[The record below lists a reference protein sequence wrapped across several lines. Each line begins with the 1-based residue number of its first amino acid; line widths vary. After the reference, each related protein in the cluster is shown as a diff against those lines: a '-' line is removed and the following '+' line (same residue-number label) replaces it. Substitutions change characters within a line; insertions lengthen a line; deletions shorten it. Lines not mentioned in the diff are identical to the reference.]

1 MKQWQETSQ
10 ILERVAGSNQP
21 LALATVVK
29 IEGSSYRRPGAKL
42 LIEDGGP
49 TLGGVSGGCLE
60 ADVREV
66 GLAALKDGHC
76 RLRQYETGADD
87 DTVWGFGLGCDG
99 TVQIVVQPLTGDTRR
114 VLSRMRE
121 LLDGDRRF
129 AVSTVLSGDAAGRL
143 VLVDP
148 DGVGDGST
156 GDERLDREMV
166 TRSAESLAGGGGGG
180 QSTLWGDDS
189 ARVFTEV
196 YEPPP
201 RLVIF
206 GAGDDA
212 MPLTEFAT
220 RVGFRVTLVD
230 HRPAYLQPKRFPQ
243 ATHLITRRPEE
254 GVNGIPSG
262 PETYTVVMTHSLA
275 HDLEWVGH
283 LLPTDVPYIGL
294 LGPRTR
300 TDKVL
305 EAVGGEGTDRV
316 FGPVGLDI
324 GADGP
329 EQIAVC
335 IVAELLAV
343 RSAREHGHLGGREK
357 AEAGT
362 EVIDVV

>member
-10 ILERVAGSNQP
+10 ILERVALGNQP

-42 LIEDGGP
+42 LIEDGGA

-76 RLRQYETGADD
+76 RLRHYETGADD
-87 DTVWGFGLGCDG
+87 DTAWGFGLGCDG
-99 TVQIVVQPLTGDTRR
+99 TVEIFVQPLTGDSRR
-114 VLSRMRE
+114 MLSRVRE
-121 LLDGDRRF
+121 LLDGDRLF
-129 AVSTVLSGDAAGRL
+129 AVSTVLSGDVAGRV

-148 DGVGDGST
+148 QGVGDGST
-156 GDERLDREMV
+156 GDTRLDREV
-166 TRSAESLAGGGGGG
+166 AARSKESLAAGRGGGGG
-180 QSTLWGDDS
+180 QSTQWGDDS

-212 MPLTEFAT
+212 MPLGEFAT

-230 HRPAYLQPKRFPQ
+230 HRPAYIQPERFPQ
-243 ATHLITRRPEE
+243 ATHLVTRRPEE
-254 GVNGIPSG
+254 GVHGIPFG
-262 PETYTVVMTHSLA
+262 PETYAVVMTHSLA

-283 LLPTDVPYIGL
+283 LLRTDVLYVGL

-300 TDKVL
+300 TDQVL
-305 EAVGGEGTDRV
+305 EAVEGERTDRV

-329 EQIAVC
+329 EQIALC

-343 RSAREHGHLGGREK
+343 RSAREPSHLRER
-357 AEAGT
+357 EAAGA
-362 EVIDVV
+362 IDAI

>member
-1 MKQWQETSQ
+1 MKQWQETSE
-10 ILERVAGSNQP
+10 ILERVERSNQP
-21 LALATVVK
+21 LALATVVE

-42 LIEDGGP
+42 LIDDGGP

-66 GLAALKDGHC
+66 GLAVLRDGHC
-76 RLRQYETGADD
+76 RLRHYETGANE

-99 TVQIVVQPLTGDTRR
+99 TVEILVQPLTRNTRG
-114 VLSRMRE
+114 VLSRVRE
-121 LLDGDRRF
+121 LLDGDRPF
-129 AVSTVLSGDAAGRL
+129 AVSTVLSGDAAGRV

-148 DGVGDGST
+148 GGVGDGSPA
-156 GDERLDREMV
+156 RLDLEV
-166 TRSAESLAGGGGGG
+166 AARSKEYLARG
-180 QSTLWGDDS
+180 QSTQWGDDS

-212 MPLTEFAT
+212 MPLTEFASHI
-220 RVGFRVTLVD
+220 GFRVTLVD
-230 HRPAYLQPKRFPQ
+230 HRPAYLQPERFPQ
-243 ATHLITRRPEE
+243 ATHLVTRRPEE
-254 GVNGIPSG
+254 GVHDIPFG
-262 PETYTVVMTHSLA
+262 PETYAVVMTHSFADDLA
-275 HDLEWVGH
+275 WVGH
-283 LLPTDVPYIGL
+283 LLCTDVAYVGL

-300 TDKVL
+300 TDRVL
-305 EAVGGEGTDRV
+305 EKVGGEGTERV

-329 EQIAVC
+329 EQIALC

-343 RSAREHGHLGGREK
+343 RSLREPGHLRQREG
-357 AEAGT
+357 AVD
-362 EVIDVV
+362 VI

>member
-1 MKQWQETSQ
+1 MKQWQETLQ
-10 ILERVAGSNQP
+10 ILERVERSDQP
-21 LALATVVK
+21 IALATIVR

-66 GLAALKDGHC
+66 GLAVLRDGLC
-76 RLRQYETGADD
+76 RLRHYETGARDD
-87 DTVWGFGLGCDG
+87 IVWGFGLGCDG
-99 TVQIVVQPLTGDTRR
+99 TVEILVQPLTEDARR
-114 VLSRMRE
+114 VLSRVRE
-121 LLDGDRRF
+121 LLEGDRRL
-129 AVSTVLSGDAAGRL
+129 AVSTVLSGDAAGRV

-148 DGVGDGST
+148 DGVGDGAT
-156 GDERLDREMV
+156 ARLDPEVAARGKEC
-166 TRSAESLAGGGGGG
+166 LARG
-180 QSTLWGDDS
+180 QSTQWGEDS

-212 MPLTEFAT
+212 MPLTEFAS
-220 RVGFRVTLVD
+220 RIGFRVTLVD
-230 HRPAYLQPKRFPQ
+230 HRPAYLKPERFPQ
-243 ATHLITRRPEE
+243 AAQLVARRPEE
-254 GVNGIPSG
+254 GLHDLPFGS
-262 PETYTVVMTHSLA
+262 ETYAVVMTHSLA

-283 LLPTDVPYIGL
+283 LLGTDVAYVGL
-294 LGPRTR
+294 LGPRAR

-305 EAVGGEGTDRV
+305 EKVGGEGLDRV

-329 EQIAVC
+329 EQIALC

-343 RSAREHGHLGGREK
+343 RSAREPGHLREREG
-357 AEAGT
+357 A
-362 EVIDVV
+362 VDVV

>member
-10 ILERVAGSNQP
+10 ILGHVAASSRP
-21 LALATVVK
+21 LALATVIK

-42 LIEDGGP
+42 LIEDGGA

-76 RLRQYETGADD
+76 RLRHYETGADD
-87 DTVWGFGLGCDG
+87 DTAWGFGLGCDG
-99 TVQIVVQPLTGDTRR
+99 TVEIFVQPLTGDSRR
-114 VLSRMRE
+114 MLSRVRE
-121 LLDGDRRF
+121 LLDGDRLF
-129 AVSTVLSGDAAGRL
+129 AVSTVLSGDVAGRV

-148 DGVGDGST
+148 QGVGDGST
-156 GDERLDREMV
+156 GDTRLDREV
-166 TRSAESLAGGGGGG
+166 AARSKESLAAGGGGGGG
-180 QSTLWGDDS
+180 QSTQWGDDS

-230 HRPAYLQPKRFPQ
+230 HRPAYIQPERFPQ
-243 ATHLITRRPEE
+243 ATHLVTRRPEE
-254 GVNGIPSG
+254 GVHGIPFG
-262 PETYTVVMTHSLA
+262 PETYAVVMTHSLA

-283 LLPTDVPYIGL
+283 LLRTEVLYVGL

-300 TDKVL
+300 TDKIL
-305 EAVGGEGTDRV
+305 ANVGGEGMDRV
-316 FGPVGLDI
+316 FGPVGLDL

-329 EQIAVC
+329 EQIALC

-343 RSAREHGHLGGREK
+343 RSAREPGHLRER
-357 AEAGT
+357 EGAGA
-362 EVIDVV
+362 IDVI

>member
-10 ILERVAGSNQP
+10 ILERVAGGSQP

-66 GLAALKDGHC
+66 GLAALKDGNC

-114 VLSRMRE
+114 VLSRVRE
-121 LLDGDRRF
+121 LLDGDRPF
-129 AVSTVLSGDAAGRL
+129 AVSTVLNGDAAGRV
-143 VLVDP
+143 VLIDP

-156 GDERLDREMV
+156 GNAGLDREV
-166 TRSAESLAGGGGGG
+166 AARSEAWLDGS
-180 QSTLWGDDS
+180 QSALWGDDS
-189 ARVFTEV
+189 RRVFTEV

-212 MPLTEFAT
+212 MPLTESAT

-243 ATHLITRRPEE
+243 ATPLVTRRPEE
-254 GVNGIPSG
+254 GVHGIPSG
-262 PETYTVVMTHSLA
+262 PETYAVVMTHSLA

-283 LLPTDVPYIGL
+283 LLRTDVPYVGL

-305 EAVGGEGTDRV
+305 EAVGGEGADRV

-329 EQIAVC
+329 EQIALC

-343 RSAREHGHLGGREK
+343 RSAREPGHLRERDG
-357 AEAGT
+357 AGAGAGA
-362 EVIDVV
+362 IDVS

>member
-1 MKQWQETSQ
+1 MKQWQETSE
-10 ILERVAGSNQP
+10 ILERVERSNEP

-60 ADVREV
+60 ADAREV
-66 GLAALKDGHC
+66 GLAVLRDGRC
-76 RLRQYETGADD
+76 QLRHYETGADE

-99 TVQIVVQPLTGDTRR
+99 TVEILVQPLTGDTRR
-114 VLSRMRE
+114 VLSRVRE
-121 LLDGDRRF
+121 LLNGDRPF
-129 AVSTVLSGDAAGRL
+129 TVSTVLSGDGAGRV

-148 DGVGDGST
+148 DGVRDDSA
-156 GDERLDREMV
+156 DRLDR
-166 TRSAESLAGGGGGG
+166 
-180 QSTLWGDDS
+180 DDS

-196 YEPPP
+196 YQPPP

-212 MPLTEFAT
+212 MPLTEFASH
-220 RVGFRVTLVD
+220 VGLRVTLVD
-230 HRPAYLQPKRFPQ
+230 HRPAYLQPERFPQ
-243 ATHLITRRPEE
+243 ATHLVARRPEE
-254 GVNGIPSG
+254 GVHDIPFG
-262 PETYTVVMTHSLA
+262 PETYAVVMTHSLA
-275 HDLEWVGH
+275 NDFEWVGH
-283 LLPTDVPYIGL
+283 LLRTDVPYVGL

-300 TDKVL
+300 TDLVL
-305 EAVGGEGTDRV
+305 EKVGGEGTERV

-329 EQIAVC
+329 EQIALC

-343 RSAREHGHLGGREK
+343 RSAREPGHLRQREG
-357 AEAGT
+357 A
-362 EVIDVV
+362 VDVV

>member
-1 MKQWQETSQ
+1 MKQWQETSE
-10 ILERVAGSNQP
+10 ILERVERDNQP

-42 LIEDGGP
+42 LIDDGAP

-66 GLAALKDGHC
+66 GLAVLKDGQC
-76 RLRQYETGADD
+76 RLRHYETGADE

-99 TVQIVVQPLTGDTRR
+99 TVEILVQPLTGDTRG
-114 VLSRMRE
+114 VLSRVRE
-121 LLDGDRRF
+121 LLDGDRPF
-129 AVSTVLSGDAAGRL
+129 EVSTVLSGDAAGRI

-148 DGVGDGST
+148 DGMGDGPT
-156 GDERLDREMV
+156 ARLDREV
-166 TRSAESLAGGGGGG
+166 GARSEESLARG
-180 QSTLWGDDS
+180 QSTQWREDS

-212 MPLTEFAT
+212 MPLTEFAS
-220 RVGFRVTLVD
+220 RIGFRVTLID
-230 HRPAYLQPKRFPQ
+230 HRQAYLQPERFPQ
-243 ATHLITRRPEE
+243 ATHLVTRRTEE
-254 GVNGIPSG
+254 GVHGVPFG
-262 PETYTVVMTHSLA
+262 PETYAVVMTHSFA
-275 HDLEWVGH
+275 DDLEWVGH
-283 LLPTDVPYIGL
+283 LLRTDVPYVGL
-294 LGPRTR
+294 LAPRTR
-300 TDKVL
+300 TDELL
-305 EAVGGEGTDRV
+305 EKVGGEGTDRV

-329 EQIAVC
+329 EQIALC

-343 RSAREHGHLGGREK
+343 RSRREPGHLRQREG
-357 AEAGT
+357 AVD
-362 EVIDVV
+362 VI

>member
-1 MKQWQETSQ
+1 MKQWQETSE
-10 ILERVAGSNQP
+10 ILERVERSNQP

-29 IEGSSYRRPGAKL
+29 IEGSSYRRSGAKL
-42 LIEDGGP
+42 LIDDGGP

-66 GLAALKDGHC
+66 GLAVLRDGHC
-76 RLRQYETGADD
+76 RLRHYETGADE

-99 TVQIVVQPLTGDTRR
+99 SVEILVQALTGDTRG
-114 VLSRMRE
+114 VLSRVRA
-121 LLDGDRRF
+121 LLDGDQSF
-129 AVSTVLSGDAAGRL
+129 AVSTVLSGDAAGRV

-148 DGVGDGST
+148 DGVADGS
-156 GDERLDREMV
+156 DRPS
-166 TRSAESLAGGGGGG
+166 RSGRGRTKQRIPRPGPVDAVV
-180 QSTLWGDDS
+180 DDS

-212 MPLTEFAT
+212 MPLTEFASHI
-220 RVGFRVTLVD
+220 GFRVTLVD
-230 HRPAYLQPKRFPQ
+230 HRPAYLQPERFPQ
-243 ATHLITRRPEE
+243 ATHLVTRRPEE
-254 GVNGIPSG
+254 GVHDIPFG
-262 PETYTVVMTHSLA
+262 PETYAVVMTHSFA
-275 HDLEWVGH
+275 DDLGWVGH
-283 LLPTDVPYIGL
+283 LLRADVAYVGL

-300 TDKVL
+300 TDRVL
-305 EAVGGEGTDRV
+305 EKVGGDGTERV

-329 EQIAVC
+329 EQIALC

-343 RSAREHGHLGGREK
+343 RSLREPGHLPQREV
-357 AEAGT
+357 A
-362 EVIDVV
+362 VDVV

>member
-10 ILERVAGSNQP
+10 ILERVERGTRP

-60 ADVREV
+60 ADVLEV
-66 GLAALKDGHC
+66 GLAVLRDGHC
-76 RLRQYETGADD
+76 RLRHYETGADE

-99 TVQIVVQPLTGDTRR
+99 TIEILVQPLTRKTRG
-114 VLSRMRE
+114 VLSRVRE
-121 LLDGDRRF
+121 LLDDDRPF
-129 AVSTVLSGDAAGRL
+129 AVSTVLSGDAAGRV

-156 GDERLDREMV
+156 TRLDLAVAARSREY
-166 TRSAESLAGGGGGG
+166 LAGG
-180 QSTLWGDDS
+180 QSTEWGDDS

-212 MPLTEFAT
+212 MPLTEFASHI
-220 RVGFRVTLVD
+220 GFRVTLVD
-230 HRPAYLQPKRFPQ
+230 HRPAYLQPERFPQ
-243 ATHLITRRPEE
+243 ATHLVTRRPEE
-254 GVNGIPSG
+254 GVHDIPFG
-262 PETYTVVMTHSLA
+262 PQTYAVVMTHSFVD
-275 HDLEWVGH
+275 DLEWVGH
-283 LLPTDVPYIGL
+283 LLRTDVTYVGL

-300 TDKVL
+300 TDRVL
-305 EAVGGEGTDRV
+305 EKVGGEGTDRV
-316 FGPVGLDI
+316 FGPVGLNI

-329 EQIAVC
+329 EQIALC

-343 RSAREHGHLGGREK
+343 RSLGEPSHLRQREG
-357 AEAGT
+357 AVD
-362 EVIDVV
+362 VI

>member
-10 ILERVAGSNQP
+10 ILGHVAASSRP
-21 LALATVVK
+21 LALATVIK

-42 LIEDGGP
+42 LIEDGGA

-76 RLRQYETGADD
+76 RLRHYETGADD
-87 DTVWGFGLGCDG
+87 DTAWGFGLGCDG
-99 TVQIVVQPLTGDTRR
+99 TVEIFVQPLTGDSRR
-114 VLSRMRE
+114 MLSRVRE
-121 LLDGDRRF
+121 LLDGDRLF
-129 AVSTVLSGDAAGRL
+129 AVSTVLSGDVAGRV

-148 DGVGDGST
+148 QGVGDGST
-156 GDERLDREMV
+156 GDTRLDREV
-166 TRSAESLAGGGGGG
+166 AARSKESLAAGGGGG
-180 QSTLWGDDS
+180 QSTQWGDDS

-230 HRPAYLQPKRFPQ
+230 HRPAYIQPERFPQ
-243 ATHLITRRPEE
+243 ATHLVTRRPEE
-254 GVNGIPSG
+254 GVHGIPFG
-262 PETYTVVMTHSLA
+262 PETYAVVMTHSLA

-283 LLPTDVPYIGL
+283 LLRTEVLYVGL

-300 TDKVL
+300 TDKIL
-305 EAVGGEGTDRV
+305 ANVGGEGMDRV

-329 EQIAVC
+329 EQIALC

-343 RSAREHGHLGGREK
+343 RSAREPGHLREQE
-357 AEAGT
+357 EA
-362 EVIDVV
+362 IDVI

>member
-1 MKQWQETSQ
+1 MKQWQETSE
-10 ILERVAGSNQP
+10 ILERVERSNEP

-60 ADVREV
+60 ADAREV
-66 GLAALKDGHC
+66 GLAVLRDGRC
-76 RLRQYETGADD
+76 RLRRYETGADED
-87 DTVWGFGLGCDG
+87 PVWGFGLGCDG
-99 TVQIVVQPLTGDTRR
+99 TVEILVQPLTGDTQR
-114 VLSRMRE
+114 VLSRVRD
-121 LLDGDRRF
+121 LLDGDRPF
-129 AVSTVLSGDAAGRL
+129 SVSTVLSGAGAGRI

-148 DGVGDGST
+148 DGVRDDST
-156 GDERLDREMV
+156 DRLDR
-166 TRSAESLAGGGGGG
+166 
-180 QSTLWGDDS
+180 DDS

-212 MPLTEFAT
+212 MPLTEFAAH
-220 RVGFRVTLVD
+220 VGFRVTLVD
-230 HRPAYLQPKRFPQ
+230 HRPAYLQSERFPQ
-243 ATHLITRRPEE
+243 ATHLVTRRPEE
-254 GVNGIPSG
+254 GVHDIQFG
-262 PETYTVVMTHSLA
+262 PETYAVVMTHSLA
-275 HDLEWVGH
+275 NDLEWVGH
-283 LLPTDVPYIGL
+283 LLRTDVPYVGL

-300 TDKVL
+300 TDWVL
-305 EAVGGEGTDRV
+305 EKVGGEGTERV

-329 EQIAVC
+329 EQIALC

-343 RSAREHGHLGGREK
+343 RSAREPGHLRQRE
-357 AEAGT
+357 EA
-362 EVIDVV
+362 VDVV

>member
-10 ILERVAGSNQP
+10 ILERVARGNQP

-42 LIEDGGP
+42 LIEDRGA

-76 RLRQYETGADD
+76 RLRHYETGADD
-87 DTVWGFGLGCDG
+87 DTAWGFGLGCDG
-99 TVQIVVQPLTGDTRR
+99 TVQIFVQPLPGETRR
-114 VLSRMRE
+114 VLSRVRG
-121 LLDGDRRF
+121 LLEGDRPF
-129 AVSTVLSGDAAGRL
+129 AVSTVLGGDAAGRV

-148 DGVGDGST
+148 DGVGDGGDGST
-156 GDERLDREMV
+156 GDTRLDREV
-166 TRSAESLAGGGGGG
+166 AARSQESLAGGGGGG
-180 QSTLWGDDS
+180 GGQSTQWGHDS

-230 HRPAYLQPKRFPQ
+230 HRPAYIQSERFPQ
-243 ATHLITRRPEE
+243 ATHLVTRRPEE
-254 GVNGIPSG
+254 GVHGIPFG
-262 PETYTVVMTHSLA
+262 PETYALVMTHSLA

-283 LLPTDVPYIGL
+283 LLRTDVPYVGL

-300 TDKVL
+300 TDKIL
-305 EAVGGEGTDRV
+305 ENVGGEGMDRV

-329 EQIAVC
+329 EQIALC

-343 RSAREHGHLGGREK
+343 RSAREPGHLRERE
-357 AEAGT
+357 EA
-362 EVIDVV
+362 IDVI

>member
-10 ILERVAGSNQP
+10 ILERVARGSRP

-42 LIEDGGP
+42 LIEEEGG
-49 TLGGVSGGCLE
+49 TMGGVSGGCLE

-76 RLRQYETGADD
+76 RLRHYETGADD

-99 TVQIVVQPLTGDTRR
+99 TVQIFVQPLPVETRR
-114 VLSRMRE
+114 VLSRVRE
-121 LLDGDRRF
+121 LLDGERPF
-129 AVSTVLSGDAAGRL
+129 VVSTVLGGDAAGRV

-156 GDERLDREMV
+156 GDTRLDREV
-166 TRSAESLAGGGGGG
+166 ATRNKEGLAGGGGGG
-180 QSTLWGDDS
+180 GGGRQSTQWGDDS

-212 MPLTEFAT
+212 MPLTEFAS
-220 RVGFRVTLVD
+220 RIGFRVTLVD
-230 HRPAYLQPKRFPQ
+230 HRPAYLQPERFPQ
-243 ATHLITRRPEE
+243 ATRLVTSRPEE
-254 GVNGIPSG
+254 GVQDIPFG
-262 PETYTVVMTHSLA
+262 PETYALVMTHSLA

-283 LLPTDVPYIGL
+283 LLRTDVRYVGL

-300 TDKVL
+300 TDKIL
-305 EAVGGEGTDRV
+305 EKVGGEEMDRV

-329 EQIAVC
+329 EQIALC

-343 RSAREHGHLGGREK
+343 RSAREPGHLRERE
-357 AEAGT
+357 EAGA
-362 EVIDVV
+362 IDVI

>member
-1 MKQWQETSQ
+1 MKHWQETSQ
-10 ILERVAGSNQP
+10 ILERVAGGSQP

-76 RLRQYETGADD
+76 RLRHYETGADD

-99 TVQIVVQPLTGDTRR
+99 TVQIFVQPLAGDTRR
-114 VLSRMRE
+114 VLSRVRE
-121 LLDGDRRF
+121 LLDGDRPF
-129 AVSTVLSGDAAGRL
+129 AVSTVLNGDAAGRV
-143 VLVDP
+143 VLIDP

-156 GDERLDREMV
+156 GNAGLDREV
-166 TRSAESLAGGGGGG
+166 AARSEAWLDGS
-180 QSTLWGDDS
+180 QSALWGDDS
-189 ARVFTEV
+189 RRVFTEV

-206 GAGDDA
+206 GASDDA
-212 MPLTEFAT
+212 MRLTEFAS
-220 RVGFRVTLVD
+220 RIGFRVTLID
-230 HRPAYLQPKRFPQ
+230 HRPAYIQPERFPQ
-243 ATHLITRRPEE
+243 ATHLVTRRPEE
-254 GVNGIPSG
+254 GVHGIPFG
-262 PETYTVVMTHSLA
+262 PETYAVVMTHSLA

-283 LLPTDVPYIGL
+283 LLRTDVPYVGL

-300 TDKVL
+300 TDKIL
-305 EAVGGEGTDRV
+305 ENVGGEGMDRV
-316 FGPVGLDI
+316 FGPVGPDI

-329 EQIAVC
+329 EQIALC

-343 RSAREHGHLGGREK
+343 RSAREPGHLRKREG
-357 AEAGT
+357 AGA
-362 EVIDVV
+362 IDVI

>member
-1 MKQWQETSQ
+1 MKQWQETSE
-10 ILERVAGSNQP
+10 ILEHVERSNQP

-29 IEGSSYRRPGAKL
+29 IEGSSYRRSGAKL
-42 LIEDGGP
+42 LIDDGGP

-66 GLAALKDGHC
+66 GLAVLRDGHC
-76 RLRQYETGADD
+76 RLRHYETGADE

-99 TVQIVVQPLTGDTRR
+99 SVEILVQALTGDTRG
-114 VLSRMRE
+114 VLSRVRA
-121 LLDGDRRF
+121 LLDGDQSF
-129 AVSTVLSGDAAGRL
+129 AVSTVLSGDAAGRV

-148 DGVGDGST
+148 DGVADGST
-156 GDERLDREMV
+156 ARPDLDV
-166 TRSAESLAGGGGGG
+166 AARSKEYLARG
-180 QSTLWGDDS
+180 QSTQWVDDS

-212 MPLTEFAT
+212 MPLTEFASHI
-220 RVGFRVTLVD
+220 GFRVTLVD
-230 HRPAYLQPKRFPQ
+230 HRPAYLQPERFPQ
-243 ATHLITRRPEE
+243 ATHLVTRRPEE
-254 GVNGIPSG
+254 GVHDIPFG
-262 PETYTVVMTHSLA
+262 PETYAVVMTHSFA
-275 HDLEWVGH
+275 DDLGWVGH
-283 LLPTDVPYIGL
+283 LLRADVAYVGL

-300 TDKVL
+300 TDRVL
-305 EAVGGEGTDRV
+305 EKVGGDGTERV

-329 EQIAVC
+329 EQIALC

-343 RSAREHGHLGGREK
+343 RSLREPGHLPQREV
-357 AEAGT
+357 A
-362 EVIDVV
+362 VDVV